1 MNKES
6 IEEERYDL
14 LDHWLMWYG
23 GFNATLIGKILG
35 MTRQNVSILIRNYRN
50 SRPPETLEYDASK
63 KMHVVGKGFVPKN
76 NMRKS
81 HLFLDHLRGQ
91 ELITMYRG
99 MDWWDPENEILF
111 ENLDRYGCPEPD
123 SGIVSTILQGIHKRK
138 IVEISYQSRRKD
150 SNRLISPNRLVY
162 AVDRYHVRAFCHKTA
177 TYRDFV
183 LTRIFE
189 AAPYESKKSGEDIE
203 LKWVSEE
210 NDKAWSTR
218 KTLRFRP
225 NKNLPKDVIQTLKR
239 DYPVRNGVLTLECN
253 VATAPYIEMKFA
265 RPDFKLR
272 IPQWVKLG

>member
-99 MDWWDPENEILF
+99 MDWWDPEKKFSSKTSIGT
-111 ENLDRYGCPEPD
+111 D
-123 SGIVSTILQGIHKRK
+123 V
-138 IVEISYQSRRKD
+138 
-150 SNRLISPNRLVY
+150 PNRIV
-162 AVDRYHVRAFCHKTA
+162 
-177 TYRDFV
+177 
-183 LTRIFE
+183 
-189 AAPYESKKSGEDIE
+189 
-203 LKWVSEE
+203 VS
-210 NDKAWSTR
+210 SP
-218 KTLRFRP
+218 LF
-225 NKNLPKDVIQTLKR
+225 
-239 DYPVRNGVLTLECN
+239 
-253 VATAPYIEMKFA
+253 
-265 RPDFKLR
+265 FKEYT
-272 IPQWVKLG
+272 KGK